1 MKANSVSALIVS
13 QPGPLRDGL
22 RALLTAMSRVKIIG
36 EASDTASVLRVI
48 YRHCPTLVLM
58 DADLPGDEAQ
68 DTLKAIKTNWPQ
80 VRCVV
85 LVSTVEQQ
93 QAVALAGAD
102 SAPLKG
108 LLAEKLYAAIEEL
121 LS

>member
-1 MKANSVSALIVS
+1 
-13 QPGPLRDGL
+13 
-22 RALLTAMSRVKIIG
+22 
-36 EASDTASVLRVI
+36 
-48 YRHCPTLVLM
+48 M
-58 DADLPGDEAQ
+58 DADLPGNEAR
-68 DTLKAIKTNWPQ
+68 DALKVIKTNWPR
-80 VRCVV
+80 VRCIV

-108 LLAEKLYAAIEEL
+108 LRAEKLYATIEQL

>member
-1 MKANSVSALIVS
+1 MKTNCVSALIVS

-36 EASDTASVLRVI
+36 EVSDTASVLRMI
-48 YRHCPTLVLM
+48 QEHRPTLVLL
-58 DADLPGDEAQ
+58 DADLPDGEVGN
-68 DTLKAIKTNWPQ
+68 TLKAIKADWPQ

-85 LVSTVEQQ
+85 LASTVEQQ

-108 LLAEKLYAAIEEL
+108 FLAEKLYTTIEKL

>member
-1 MKANSVSALIVS
+1 MKPNCVSALIVS

-22 RALLTAMSRVKIIG
+22 RALLTAMSRVEIIG
-36 EASDTASVLRVI
+36 ETSDTASVLRTI
-48 YRHCPTLVLM
+48 QKHRPTLVLM
-58 DADLPGDEAQ
+58 DADLPGDEARN
-68 DTLKAIKTNWPQ
+68 TLKAIKTDWPQ
-80 VRCVV
+80 VRCIV
-85 LVSTVEQQ
+85 LASTVEQQ

-108 LLAEKLYAAIEEL
+108 FPAEKLYATIEKL

>member
-1 MKANSVSALIVS
+1 MNTHCVSALIVS

-36 EASDTASVLRVI
+36 EASDTASVLRMI
-48 YRHCPTLVLM
+48 QEHRPKLVLM
-58 DADLPGDEAQ
+58 DADLPGDEVGN
-68 DTLKAIKTNWPQ
+68 TLKTIKTDWPQ
-80 VRCVV
+80 VRCIV
-85 LVSTVEQQ
+85 LASTVEQQ
-93 QAVALAGAD
+93 QAIALAGAD

-108 LLAEKLYAAIEEL
+108 FPAERLYATIEKL

>member
-1 MKANSVSALIVS
+1 MKPNCVSALILS

-36 EASDTASVLRVI
+36 EASDTASALRTI
-48 YRHCPTLVLM
+48 QKHRPTLVLM
-58 DADLPGDEAQ
+58 DADLPGDEAWN
-68 DTLKAIKTNWPQ
+68 TLQAIKTDAPQ
-80 VRCVV
+80 VRCIV
-85 LVSTVEQQ
+85 LASTVEQQ
-93 QAVALAGAD
+93 RAAELAGAD

-108 LLAEKLYAAIEEL
+108 LLAEKLYATIEQL